1 MSRIGEV
8 RSLVP
13 NAQWVSQVICLSFN
27 LCYHFKVALSATAP
41 NAVRQDI
48 FTCLK
53 MENPVVFERSAR
65 RTNLYIDVA
74 FKEVLSKPM
83 DAMSEFLDEKLIH
96 GGSAI
101 IYTKTRLMA
110 RQICFTLKSKG
121 RSALEYHR
129 GLAEEV
135 LQENQK
141 RWMDNEVTTI
151 VATIAFGLGNN
162 RKYIYMS
169 NLI

>member
-1 MSRIGEV
+1 
-8 RSLVP
+8 
-13 NAQWVSQVICLSFN
+13 
-27 LCYHFKVALSATAP
+27 
-41 NAVRQDI
+41 
-48 FTCLK
+48 

-74 FKEVLSKPM
+74 FKEVLSEPM

-101 IYTKTRLMA
+101 IYVKTRLMA
-110 RQICFTLKSKG
+110 QQICLYLKSKG
-121 RSALEYHR
+121 RSSLEYHR

-151 VATIAFGLGNN
+151 VATIAFGLGNLSEIGN
-162 RKYIYMS
+162 IYMS
-169 NLI
+169 NPI